1 MTTPNQPDIDH
12 PGPMAREHGEDV
24 PVPGLSPAVSQGVA
38 PDWDSLRIRLFAT
51 RPLEGDSAT
60 AAEPATTA
68 DPGAPAAD
76 PAAAGVHRL
85 RLCGSFDREAAST
98 MTTYGTSSRSVN
110 PSAST
115 NLKRAGV
122 RTTSDAGR
130 HTTGGRGR

>member
-1 MTTPNQPDIDH
+1 MTTPNQPDIDR
-12 PGPMAREHGEDV
+12 PGSMAREHGEDA
-24 PVPGLSPAVSQGVA
+24 PAPAVSQGVA
-38 PDWDSLRIRLFAT
+38 PDWDALRVRLFAT
-51 RPLEGDSAT
+51 RPLEDD
-60 AAEPATTA
+60 PATTA
-68 DPGAPAAD
+68 DPAVPAAD
-76 PAAAGVHRL
+76 SAAAGVHRL